1 MKTRRFV
8 YYLFLILIFIL
19 PLNLLAQS
27 KEIPITTS
35 SSEALKFFMDGRDK
49 LLNIEYVAAAASFET
64 AIQKDPDFAI
74 AYLLRAQS
82 GGGFNIT
89 RKNLDKAISLID
101 KVSEGEK
108 TLIRYFQSAADGNG
122 AKQKE
127 FLDQLLKNFSS
138 DKIVQATAGNYYYAI
153 SDYKTAL
160 DHFNAVSVLD
170 KNMGFAYNMIGYC
183 HSALNN
189 NAEAE
194 KAFQTYIKL
203 NPEKGNPYDSYG
215 EFLLKMGKYDESIA
229 QYKKAFEKDPL
240 NFSGS
245 LSGIGNNYLFK
256 GDYESA
262 RKYYQEYFNKAPGTT
277 YKLGALFQ
285 KATSYIYEG
294 KTESAIKTFDEY
306 ISLADKESLK
316 ASVINGTGYQGF
328 ILTETG
334 NPTEGIKY
342 FDKVIDL
349 VNKSELKE
357 ADKENYLTGSMMQHF
372 YAFTANG
379 KLDQAL
385 AESEKC
391 KIKIAAR
398 KNPGEEMELNSLLA
412 LYEIKKGNN
421 AKAIEYFDKA
431 AQDDPLNWYYKAIA
445 LKNSGDKQNALK
457 LFEKVTKLNINRIGL
472 ALVRERAFKELK
484 Q

>member
-1 MKTRRFV
+1 MKTLRFV
-8 YYLFLILIFIL
+8 YYLLLILIFIL
-19 PLNLLAQS
+19 PLDLFAQS

-35 SSEALKFFMDGRDK
+35 SKEALKFFMDGRDK
-49 LLNIEYVAAAASFET
+49 LLNIEYVAAAASFDN
-64 AIQKDPDFAI
+64 AIQKDPNFAM

-108 TLIRYFQSAADGNG
+108 TLIRYIQSAVDGNG

-127 FLDQLLKNFSS
+127 YLDQLLKNFSA
-138 DKIVQATAGNYYYAI
+138 DKVVQATAGNYYYAI

-160 DHFNAVSVLD
+160 DHFNAISELD

-183 HSALNN
+183 QSALNN
-189 NAEAE
+189 YAEAE

-215 EFLLKMGKYDESIA
+215 ELLLKMGKYDESIP
-229 QYKKAFEKDPL
+229 QYKKAFEKDPV

-245 LSGIGNNYLFK
+245 LSGIGDNYLFK

-262 RKYYQEYFNKAPGTT
+262 RKYYQEYFNKVPGTT

-285 KATSYIYEG
+285 KATSYLYEG

-316 ASVINGTGYQGF
+316 TSVINGTGYQGF

-342 FDKVIDL
+342 FDKVTDL
-349 VNKSELKE
+349 VNKSDLTE
-357 ADKENYLTGSMMQHF
+357 AVKENYMTGSMMQHF
-372 YAFTANG
+372 YALTASG

-391 KIKIAAR
+391 KTKIAAR
-398 KNPGEEMELNSLLA
+398 KNPREEMELNSLLA

-431 AQDDPLNWYYKAIA
+431 AKDDPLNWYYKAIA
-445 LKNSGDKQNALK
+445 LKNSGDKLNALK
-457 LFEKVTKLNINRIGL
+457 LFEKVTKLNINSIGL
-472 ALVRERAFKELK
+472 ALVRGRAFKELK
-484 Q
+484 P